1 MSTEKEKMQRS
12 AKRIKARNNAIVYIV
27 LSILAVIWLFPVLWV
42 ILTSFRAEK
51 GSYVSTFF
59 PKTFTLDNYIKL
71 FTDTSILNFPQMF
84 LNTLLIAIC
93 SCVLSSFFLLSASYC
108 LSRLR
113 FKLRKPYM
121 NMAMILGLF
130 PGFMSMVAVY
140 FILKAVGLT
149 EGNNVRIALILCYS
163 GGAALGFQITKGF
176 FDTIPMALD
185 EAALLDGCTRW
196 QIFTK
201 ITLPLSKPIVIYT
214 ILTSF
219 IGPWV
224 DFIFAKVICRANADQ
239 YTVAIG
245 LWRMLE
251 KEYIDNW
258 YTSFAAGAVLISIP
272 IAILFLKLQ
281 KYYVNGMAGA
291 VKG

>member
-1 MSTEKEKMQRS
+1 MAGQKMHS
-12 AKRIKARNNAIVYIV
+12 AKRRRFINNSIVHVV
-27 LSILAVIWLFPVLWV
+27 LGVLAVIWVFPIIWV

-59 PKTFTLDNYIKL
+59 PQSFTLDNYVKL

-84 LNTLLIAIC
+84 MNTLIIAIF
-93 SCVLSSFFLLSASYC
+93 SCILSTFYVLAVSYC
-108 LSRLR
+108 LSRLK

-130 PGFMSMVAVY
+130 PGFMSMIAVY
-140 FILKAVGLT
+140 FILKAMGMT
-149 EGNNVRIALILCYS
+149 EGNLIRVALILVYS
-163 GGAALGFQITKGF
+163 GGAGLSFQIAKGF
-176 FDTIPMALD
+176 FDTIPIAVD

-214 ILTSF
+214 VLTSF
-219 IGPWV
+219 MSPWL
-224 DFIFAKVICRANADQ
+224 DFIFAKVICRANSDQ
-239 YTVAIG
+239 YTIAIG
-245 LWRMLE
+245 LWNMLQ

-258 YTSFAAGAVLISIP
+258 YTCFAAGAVLISIP
-272 IAILFLKLQ
+272 IAALFLYMQ
-281 KYYVNGMAGA
+281 RYYVDGLSGA

>member
-1 MSTEKEKMQRS
+1 MAGNKIHS
-12 AKRIKARNNAIVYIV
+12 AKKRRFINNTIVHVI
-27 LSILAVIWLFPVLWV
+27 LGILAVIWVFPIVWV

-59 PKTFTLDNYIKL
+59 PQSFTLDNYAKL
-71 FTDTSILNFPQMF
+71 FTDTTILNFPQMF
-84 LNTLLIAIC
+84 MNTLFIAIC
-93 SCVLSSFFLLSASYC
+93 SCILATFYVLAVSYC

-113 FKLRKPYM
+113 FKMRKPYM

-140 FILKAVGLT
+140 FILKALGMT
-149 EGNNVRIALILCYS
+149 EGNLIKLALILVYS
-163 GGAALGFQITKGF
+163 GGAALSFQIAKGF
-176 FDTIPMALD
+176 FDTIPIAVD
-185 EAALLDGCTRW
+185 EAAILDGCTRW

-214 ILTSF
+214 VLTSF
-219 IGPWV
+219 MAPWL

-239 YTVAIG
+239 YTIAIG

-251 KEYIDNW
+251 KEYIDSW
-258 YTSFAAGAVLISIP
+258 YTSFAAGAVLISVP
-272 IAILFLKLQ
+272 IAALFLYMQ
-281 KYYVNGMAGA
+281 RYYVDGLSAA

>member
-1 MSTEKEKMQRS
+1 MAGQKMHS
-12 AKRIKARNNAIVYIV
+12 AKKRRFINNSIVHVV
-27 LSILAVIWLFPVLWV
+27 LGVLAVIWVFPIIWV

-59 PKTFTLDNYIKL
+59 PQSFTLDNYVKL

-84 LNTLLIAIC
+84 MNTLIIAIF
-93 SCVLSSFFLLSASYC
+93 SCILSTFYVLAVSYC
-108 LSRLR
+108 LSRLK

-130 PGFMSMVAVY
+130 PGFMSMIAVY
-140 FILKAVGLT
+140 FILKAMGMT
-149 EGNNVRIALILCYS
+149 EGNLIRVALILVYS
-163 GGAALGFQITKGF
+163 GGAGLSFQIAKGF
-176 FDTIPMALD
+176 FDTIPIAVD

-201 ITLPLSKPIVIYT
+201 ITLPLSKPIIIYT
-214 ILTSF
+214 VLTSF
-219 IGPWV
+219 MSPWL
-224 DFIFAKVICRANADQ
+224 DFIFAKVICRANSDQ
-239 YTVAIG
+239 YTIAIG
-245 LWRMLE
+245 LWQMLQ
-251 KEYIDNW
+251 KEYIDSW

-272 IAILFLKLQ
+272 IAALFLFMQ
-281 KYYVNGMAGA
+281 RYYVDGLSGA

>member
-1 MSTEKEKMQRS
+1 MKETKS
-12 AKRIKARNNAIVYIV
+12 AKAARLRSNIIVHII
-27 LSILAVIWLFPVLWV
+27 LAILAVIWVFPVFWV
-42 ILTSFRAEK
+42 AMTSFRAEK
-51 GSYVSTFF
+51 GSYVSSFF
-59 PKTFTLDNYIKL
+59 PKAFTLDNYIKL
-71 FTDTSILNFPQMF
+71 FTDTSILNFPKMF
-84 LNTLLIAIC
+84 MNTLIIAIF
-93 SCVLSSFFLLSASYC
+93 SCLLSAFFVLSAAYC

-113 FKLRKPYM
+113 FRMRKPYM

-130 PGFMSMVAVY
+130 PGFMSMIAVY

-149 EGNNVRIALILCYS
+149 EGSLIRLALILCYS
-163 GGAALGFQITKGF
+163 GGAALGFQIAKGF
-176 FDTIPMALD
+176 FDTTPFAID

-201 ITLPLSKPIVIYT
+201 ITLPLSKPIIIYT

-219 IGPWV
+219 ISPWC

-245 LWRMLE
+245 LWKMLE

-258 YTSFAAGAVLISIP
+258 YTGFAAGAVLISSP

-281 KYYVNGMAGA
+281 KFYVNGTAGA

>member
-1 MSTEKEKMQRS
+1 MAENKIHS
-12 AKRIKARNNAIVYIV
+12 AKKRRFINNTIVHVI
-27 LSILAVIWLFPVLWV
+27 LGILAVIWVFPIVWV

-59 PKTFTLDNYIKL
+59 PQSFTLDNYAKM
-71 FTDTSILNFPQMF
+71 FTDTTILNFPQMF
-84 LNTLLIAIC
+84 MNTLFIAIC
-93 SCVLSSFFLLSASYC
+93 SCILATFYVLAVSYC

-113 FKLRKPYM
+113 FKMRKPYM

-140 FILKAVGLT
+140 FILKALGMT
-149 EGNNVRIALILCYS
+149 EGNLIKLALILVYS
-163 GGAALGFQITKGF
+163 GGAALSFQIAKGF
-176 FDTIPMALD
+176 FDTIPIAVD
-185 EAALLDGCTRW
+185 EAAILDGCTRW

-201 ITLPLSKPIVIYT
+201 VTLPLSKPIVIYT
-214 ILTSF
+214 VLTSF
-219 IGPWV
+219 MSPWL

-239 YTVAIG
+239 YTIAIG

-251 KEYIDNW
+251 KEYIDSW
-258 YTSFAAGAVLISIP
+258 YTSFAAGAVLISVP
-272 IAILFLKLQ
+272 IAALFLYMQ
-281 KYYVNGMAGA
+281 RYYVDGLSGA